1 MWEKYGDKMNAIMTQ
16 KWLHFGIMQA
26 PQAWTDI
33 RRTGYPKLD
42 YPTDNGAG
50 VVIKNI
56 PQRVKYPNSELTNNR
71 ANYDANKD
79 NVGGDTVDYVLFR
92 AKKLQ

>member
-1 MWEKYGDKMNAIMTQ
+1 MAAIMTQ
-16 KWLHFGIMQA
+16 KWLHFGIMQ
-26 PQAWTDI
+26 PSQAWTDI

-42 YPTDNGAG
+42 YPTDGGAS
-50 VVIKNI
+50 VIVANI

-71 ANYDANKD
+71 ANYDANASNIAD
-79 NVGGDTVDYVLFR
+79 DYYTVLFW